1 MMTGGDFLLWV
12 RGPAF
17 EAATVI
23 FVVGVLVRIIGILAL
38 GRKTDLA
45 VAKGNATSAGLRTIV
60 TRSLPRRDT
69 WKRSVFTIAAGYVF
83 HIGLFVI
90 IFLFVPHILVFREV
104 LGIGWPGLPTP
115 AVDAFAVVTII
126 ALVAVLVH
134 RVRDP
139 VLRMLSGVQDY
150 LVWAVTLLPVITGYL
165 AFHRLGLPYPVML
178 GVHIL
183 SVELLM
189 VLFPFTKLMHT
200 FTLFLARYYNGA
212 VAGYRGVR
220 S

>member
-1 MMTGGDFLLWV
+1 MTGSDFLLWV

-23 FVVGVLVRIIGILAL
+23 FVFGVLVRLIEILAL
-38 GRKTDLA
+38 GKKTDLA
-45 VAKGNATSAGLRTIV
+45 VAKGNAKSAGLRTIF
-60 TRSLPRRDT
+60 TRSLPRQDT
-69 WKRSVFTIAAGYVF
+69 WKRSAFGIAAGYVF
-83 HIGLFVI
+83 HVGLFVVI
-90 IFLFVPHILVFREV
+90 LFFAPHILVFREV
-104 LGIGWPGLPTP
+104 LGIGWPALPTP
-115 AVDAFAVVTII
+115 VVDAFAVITIV
-126 ALVAVLVH
+126 ALVAVLVR

-139 VLRMLSGVQDY
+139 VLRLLSGVQDY
-150 LVWAVTLLPVITGYL
+150 LVWTITCLPVVTGYL
-165 AFHRLGLPYPVML
+165 AFHRLWLPYPTML

-189 VLFPFTKLMHT
+189 VVFPFTKLMHT

-212 VAGYRGVR
+212 TAGYRGVR